1 MTNQRSTNQ
10 RKPDARNGALD
21 AVSLFGAGSRIPS
34 GPAVSAPQ
42 RKGRTHDRSRSVC
55 QITQKN
61 SCIQRAVH
69 TCEERSDEAIHVCP
83 KRAGSLRSARNDGQ
97 GWPLIGLALRQQS
110 GYYDVRFAF
119 CGNFVDDRFVRIS
132 ERKFGRQWINLPVA
146 RSERLEH
153 PSSLSITKRS
163 RLYLTCINRLFL

>member
-69 TCEERSDEAIHVCP
+69 TCERSEAISRRQVSYWCLTPILHSRCLTP
-83 KRAGSLRSARNDGQ
+83 ILFYWPGPLQGTADEIGRGNRNY
-97 GWPLIGLALRQQS
+97 WRNIL
-110 GYYDVRFAF
+110 
-119 CGNFVDDRFVRIS
+119 
-132 ERKFGRQWINLPVA
+132 FG
-146 RSERLEH
+146 
-153 PSSLSITKRS
+153 
-163 RLYLTCINRLFL
+163 

>member
-69 TCEERSDEAIHVCP
+69 TCEERSDEAIHTLP
-83 KRAGSLRSARNDGQ
+83 RASWIASLRSHDGACD
-97 GWPLIGLALRQQS
+97 LLRS
-110 GYYDVRFAF
+110 
-119 CGNFVDDRFVRIS
+119 I
-132 ERKFGRQWINLPVA
+132 LL
-146 RSERLEH
+146 RLLRRE
-153 PSSLSITKRS
+153 
-163 RLYLTCINRLFL
+163 